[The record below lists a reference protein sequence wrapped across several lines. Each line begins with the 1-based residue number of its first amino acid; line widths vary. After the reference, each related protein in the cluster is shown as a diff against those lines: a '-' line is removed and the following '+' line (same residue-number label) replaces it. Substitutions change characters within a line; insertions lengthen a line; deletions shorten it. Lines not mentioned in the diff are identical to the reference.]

1 MSRTDERSS
10 GPFPDPSE
18 PSSGLSS
25 GLSSGPSE
33 PSSAEPQGHGLRLCS
48 WDAESD
54 ADVEAW
60 LRGRTDP
67 DFQRWNTPLVW
78 DATFE
83 GARESLRQRAESDAA
98 GTTVAFRVTDAE
110 SGATLG
116 QVGLSGIDTYLRRA
130 VVGYWVL
137 PEARGRRVA
146 TRALDLAAHWTFTE
160 LGIHRL
166 ELDHAVGH
174 AASCRI
180 AELCGFRYEGLLR
193 GAAFAE
199 GRQDVF
205 RDAHLHARL
214 ATDPAPEGI
223 R

>member
-1 MSRTDERSS
+1 MSRTDERVPPCDSS
-10 GPFPDPSE
+10 PASSVE
-18 PSSGLSS
+18 PY
-25 GLSSGPSE
+25 
-33 PSSAEPQGHGLRLCS
+33 GHALRLCA
-48 WDAESD
+48 WDPESD

-67 DFQRWNTPLVW
+67 DFRRWNNPLVW
-78 DATFE
+78 DASFE
-83 GARESLRQRAESDAA
+83 GARESLRRRAESDAE
-98 GTTVAFRVTDAE
+98 GTTVAFRITDAE

-116 QVGLSGIDTYLRRA
+116 QVGLSGIDAHMRRA

-146 TRALDLAAHWTFTE
+146 TRALDLAARWTFAE

-166 ELDHAVGH
+166 ELDHVVGH
-174 AASCRI
+174 TASCRI
-180 AELCGFRYEGLLR
+180 AELCGFSYEGLMR

-199 GRQDVF
+199 ESRQEF

-214 ATDPAPEGI
+214 ATDPTPEGI

>member
-1 MSRTDERSS
+1 MPDFCPEPS
-10 GPFPDPSE
+10 PDPSTGTSTDS
-18 PSSGLSS
+18 SSGSS
-25 GLSSGPSE
+25 VE
-33 PSSAEPQGHGLRLCS
+33 PYGHGLRLCA

-67 DFQRWNTPLVW
+67 DFRRWNTPLVW
-78 DATFE
+78 DASFE
-83 GARESLRQRAESDAA
+83 GARESLRRRAESDAE
-98 GTTVAFRVTDAE
+98 GTTVAFRITDAE
-110 SGATLG
+110 SGAILG
-116 QVGLSGIDTYLRRA
+116 QVGLSGIDAHMRRA

-146 TRALDLAAHWTFTE
+146 TRALDLAARWTFTE

-166 ELDHAVGH
+166 ELDHVVGH

-180 AELCGFRYEGLLR
+180 AELCGFSYEGLMR

-199 GRQDVF
+199 GSQDEF

-214 ATDPAPEGI
+214 ATDPTPEGI

>member
-33 PSSAEPQGHGLRLCS
+33 PPSAEPQGHGLRLCS

>member
-1 MSRTDERSS
+1 MGGVSRTDERALS
-10 GPFPDPSE
+10 PLPDPAC
-18 PSSGLSS
+18 P
-25 GLSSGPSE
+25 P
-33 PSSAEPQGHGLRLCS
+33 SAEPHGHGLRLCA

-78 DATFE
+78 DASFE
-83 GARESLRQRAESDAA
+83 GARESLRRRAESDAE
-98 GTTVAFRVTDAE
+98 GTTVAFRITDAQ

-116 QVGLSGIDTYLRRA
+116 QVGLSGIDAHMRRA

-146 TRALDLAAHWTFTE
+146 TRALDLAARWTFTE

-166 ELDHAVGH
+166 ELDHVVGH

-180 AELCGFRYEGLLR
+180 AERCGFALEGLMR
-193 GAAFAE
+193 GAAFEE
-199 GRQDVF
+199 GRQDAF

-214 ATDPAPEGI
+214 ATDPAPEGM